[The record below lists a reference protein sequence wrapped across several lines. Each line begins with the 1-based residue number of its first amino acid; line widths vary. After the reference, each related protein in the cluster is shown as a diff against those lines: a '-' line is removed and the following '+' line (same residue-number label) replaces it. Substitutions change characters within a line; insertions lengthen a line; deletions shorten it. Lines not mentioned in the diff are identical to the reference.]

1 MQEHVNNGGREKMRG
16 LRATAGGRGGG
27 PHTKPAAV
35 QQSGQNCGDHVET
48 MSSRDV
54 SPEKGPGPSCG
65 PKEEQWDIVKAEETE
80 AGDPGLQGPLLPAGG
95 PGSLTLHPTTH
106 SLPDASRSPEAPR
119 SPHHHP
125 FLAQS
130 RHARRPFG
138 DALMSPC

>member
-1 MQEHVNNGGREKMRG
+1 MAAGRRCEAFEPR
-16 LRATAGGRGGG
+16 LVAG
-27 PHTKPAAV
+27 
-35 QQSGQNCGDHVET
+35 VEDPT
-48 MSSRDV
+48 PSPLLSSSQARTVGTRDV

-80 AGDPGLQGPLLPAGG
+80 VGDPGLQGPLLPAGG

-106 SLPDASRSPEAPR
+106 SLPDASRSPEAPH
-119 SPHHHP
+119 PPPCHP